1 MALDKESVVK
11 ATPFYRAVMRQ
22 DESRHS
28 SSQAAGGGFGGGFN
42 RAKSRMDD
50 TRSVRSAG
58 SHIFNMAK
66 RITSKNEGP
75 KAILAKASLTSVLFE
90 LVRSD
95 PWETVMKAGIS
106 GLNTTYSSNEGG
118 VSEGYT
124 NVFFFLFFR

>member
-1 MALDKESVVK
+1 
-11 ATPFYRAVMRQ
+11 MRE
-22 DESRHS
+22 DESQQGS
-28 SSQAAGGGFGGGFN
+28 NQAAGGGGVGGGFY
-42 RAKSRMDD
+42 RAKSWMDD

-95 PWETVMKAGIS
+95 PWETVMKAGVS

-118 VSEGYT
+118 GGGMDALVT
-124 NVFFFLFFR
+124 LADILVTDV